1 MGTDVRDGSFLGGIG
16 VRGENDGHPG
26 ASIMATL
33 LPQQQQKQKQQ
44 SS

>member
-1 MGTDVRDGSFLGGIG
+1 MGTDVRDGSFRGDWRPGG
-16 VRGENDGHPG
+16 NDGHPG

-33 LPQQQQKQKQQ
+33 LQQQQQKQKQQ